1 MSEQKPW
8 EEFATTE
15 APATEAKPWEEF
27 AQEKKPWEEFAA
39 KPEEAER
46 GEPSAERGEPIK
58 DVEIAAI
65 AQKHNISPEKLEY
78 LRSFVEFRG
87 GYTETP
93 VDFAKAARQ
102 IAGFASEALAYG
114 APQFAVKKME
124 DDPAIRAAMDDLGE
138 LVDERKTYT
147 RQAAEIG
154 LGFLTGAGEAKLAT
168 AGIKAGA
175 KAIGKEVGQEVA
187 ERLAVPAVAA
197 GVGATVGVAKSR
209 EGEEVTGAAMGAAV
223 GVALPYVLKGTVAG
237 AKWIR
242 SKAVRES
249 SEAAAKEAAEAPDLV
264 AKIRPE
270 MEKQSGLTE
279 VVDDLIAKQTAAP
292 GDATI
297 ARAVN
302 NIDELIPVI
311 GEEKIVKAGQQILE
325 NMDEA
330 LRPRIEAELSQF
342 DTLPRRMARLVQMK
356 LDETLPK
363 FADEI
368 GEKAGSAREALQVVA
383 SRAGEGAEFLSKRYR
398 DGIEKD
404 IHSSLV
410 SQRLVERALVNT
422 AEGTVLQGLG
432 RKISDY
438 QFVIRQ
444 IDRLR
449 GTRLEPLLN
458 TANEK
463 YNAFTRHMA
472 ASAKEVEQLNNL
484 VKSSGITQNE
494 LYNALDKPDIVK
506 FTGQKGQVVEAYKS
520 WFEKMR
526 QEANAQGLNIA
537 KRENYVPHFLKDHF
551 EIAKGIRTRVKEIEQ
566 RFGVNLTNYTQE
578 QYNDAIKKGMNESP
592 LYRELKDGLDYLYG
606 EKIGTPE
613 LLQDFVTQQMNPRSA
628 GVRSFSKAAAT
639 YRRTAE
645 DVPLFLRE
653 TDVNRLSVRWASTT
667 LKHAYLRNEFAGV
680 EKARDML
687 ARAGFK
693 ADAET
698 LTNWLTDNLGGTR
711 AKTWRA
717 ATQEFA
723 NTLMNMADKGGNKGR
738 LANMLLEG
746 GANNFMRFT
755 SAVYPNFLGFNVR
768 SAIQNMTQPFLV
780 TAPEL
785 GAVLGPRYILRT
797 LPKLANL
804 RTLMQLAEQYR
815 PAQWSTELQS
825 VLESSMKRSW
835 IGEKSDKL
843 IRQYTNLAMGM
854 YELAERS
861 NRAIVVNMGKE
872 LAKDILA
879 KDKAALQYLNKI
891 NVGARREIQDAI
903 AKGDTAAAERLLIN
917 NLLDKTAFQYNK
929 LSMSEFGRAM
939 GPVMSTFSKWPT
951 VLAGDI
957 IETYERQGLGK
968 GSMDLSRKYLG
979 PLMVLAAGNAA
990 LTGGQPFTQEDV
1002 QTAALIGGKQGL
1014 TSLSP
1019 LMSLKQGIGLP
1030 PVVQSGLKV
1039 TEGAL
1044 SGDMNKVVNGLSS
1057 VGDAYMPVI
1066 PSILR
1071 TINDVSKLTEGEEL
1085 EVKNLETLLEA
1096 VTE

>member
-1 MSEQKPW
+1 MANREDPFA
-8 EEFATTE
+8 EFAVSQSPAE
-15 APATEAKPWEEF
+15 ADPFAEF
-27 AQEKKPWEEFAA
+27 AKQKSEEDPFAEFAA
-39 KPEEAER
+39 KPKEE
-46 GEPSAERGEPIK
+46 ERGEPIK
-58 DVEIAAI
+58 DAEIAAI

-102 IAGFASEALAYG
+102 IGGFASEALAYG
-114 APQFAVKKME
+114 VPQFAVKKME
-124 DDPAIRAAMDDLGE
+124 DDPAIRAAMDDLGN
-138 LVDERKTYT
+138 LVDERKTYL

-154 LGFLTGAGEAKLAT
+154 VGFLTGAGEAKLAT

-175 KAIGKEVGQEVA
+175 KAVGKEVAA
-187 ERLAVPAVAA
+187 EAVERAVPVAI
-197 GVGATVGVAKSR
+197 GATAGGALGLSKSR
-209 EGEEVTGAAMGAAV
+209 EGEEVSGAVVGAAIGAGAAAAI
-223 GVALPYVLKGTVAG
+223 GKGIQVISDRRARG
-237 AKWIR
+237 A
-242 SKAVRES
+242 A
-249 SEAAAKEAAEAPDLV
+249 EAAAKEAAEAPDLIQ
-264 AKIRPE
+264 KIRPE
-270 MEKQSGLTE
+270 VEKQSGLTE
-279 VVDDLIAKQTAAP
+279 IVDDLIAKQTASP
-292 GDATI
+292 GDAAI

-302 NIDELIPVI
+302 NVDELIPAV
-311 GEEKIVKAGQQILE
+311 GEDKIVKAGRQILE
-325 NMDEA
+325 NMDES
-330 LRPRIEAELSQF
+330 LRPRIESEIAQF
-342 DTLPRRMARLVQMK
+342 GSEPRRMARLIQMK
-356 LDETLPK
+356 LDEALPK

-383 SRAGEGAEFLSKRYR
+383 TRAGEGAEFLSKRYR
-398 DGIEKD
+398 DGLEKE
-404 IHSSLV
+404 IHSNLV
-410 SQRLVERALVNT
+410 SQRLVERALSNT

-458 TANEK
+458 AANEK

-472 ASAKEVEQLNNL
+472 ASAKEVEQLQNA
-484 VKSSGITQNE
+484 VKASGITPNE
-494 LYNALDKPDIVK
+494 LYNALDKPGVVK
-506 FTGQKGQVVEAYKS
+506 FTGQKGQVVEAYKN

-551 EIAKGIRTRVKEIEQ
+551 EIAKGIRERVREVEQ
-566 RFGVNLTNYTQE
+566 RFGINLTNYTQE
-578 QYNDAIKKGMNESP
+578 QYNEAVQKGMNESP

-613 LLQDFVTQQMNPRSA
+613 KLQDFLNQQMNPRSA
-628 GVRSFSKAAAT
+628 GVRSFSKAAAV

-645 DVPLFLRE
+645 EVPLFLRE
-653 TDVNRLSVRWASTT
+653 TDVGRLSVRWASTT
-667 LKHAYLRNEFAGV
+667 LKHAYLRNEFAEF

-687 ARAGFK
+687 AKAGFK

-698 LTNWLTDNLGGTR
+698 LTDWLTDNLGGTR

-717 ATQEFA
+717 ATQELS
-723 NTLMNMADKGGNKGR
+723 NTLMNMADKGGTKGR
-738 LANMLLEG
+738 LATMLLEG

-755 SAVYPNFLGFNVR
+755 GAVYPNFLGFNVR
-768 SAIQNMTQPFLV
+768 SALQNMTQPFLV

-785 GAVLGPRYILRT
+785 GAVLGPRYIMRT
-797 LPKLANL
+797 LPKLANVK
-804 RTLMQLAEQYR
+804 RLMQTAEQYR
-815 PAQWSTELQS
+815 AAQWSTELQS

-835 IGEKSDKL
+835 IGEKSDKVL
-843 IRQYTNLAMGM
+843 RQYTNLAMGM
-854 YELAERS
+854 YELAERA
-861 NRAIVVNMGKE
+861 NRAIVVDMGQE

-879 KDKAALQYLNKI
+879 KDKTAMQYLSKLNTG
-891 NVGARREIQDAI
+891 VRREIQDAI
-903 AKGDTAAAERLLIN
+903 AKGDAAAAEKLIVN
-917 NLLDKTAFQYNK
+917 NLLDKTVFQYNK

-957 IETYERQGLGK
+957 IDTYERRGAGK
-968 GSMDLSRKYLG
+968 GSMDLARKYLG
-979 PLMVLAAGNAA
+979 PLALLAAGNAA
-990 LTGGQPFTQEDV
+990 LTGGEAFKQEDV

-1019 LMSLKQGIGLP
+1019 LMSLKQGIGMP
-1030 PVVQSGLKV
+1030 PLVQSGKKI

-1044 SGDMNKVVNGLSS
+1044 SGDENKVIQGLAS
-1057 VGDAYMPVI
+1057 VGDAYI
-1066 PSILR
+1066 PAIPGILR
-1071 TINDVSKLTEGEEL
+1071 TINDVSKLTEGEETEVRSL
-1085 EVKNLETLLEA
+1085 ESLFEA

>member
-15 APATEAKPWEEF
+15 ASATEAKPWEEF

-39 KPEEAER
+39 QPKE
-46 GEPSAERGEPIK
+46 ERGEPIK

-102 IAGFASEALAYG
+102 IGGFVSESLAYG
-114 APQFAVKKME
+114 APQFAMKKAE
-124 DDPAIRAAMDDLGE
+124 SDPAIRAAMDDLGD
-138 LVDERKTYT
+138 LVDERKTYA

-154 LGFLTGAGEAKLAT
+154 LGFLTGAGEVKLA
-168 AGIKAGA
+168 AGAIKAGA
-175 KAIGKEVGQEVA
+175 KAAGKEVAEAAA
-187 ERLAVPAVAA
+187 ERVAIPAVAA

-209 EGEEVTGAAMGAAV
+209 EGEELPGAAMGAAV

-242 SKAVRES
+242 SRAARES
-249 SEAAAKEAAEAPDLV
+249 SEAAAKEVAEAPDLV

-270 MEKQSGLTE
+270 VEKQSGLTE

-297 ARAVN
+297 ARAIN
-302 NIDELIPVI
+302 NVDELIPIV
-311 GEEKIVKAGQQILE
+311 GEEKIVKAGRQILE
-325 NMDEA
+325 NLDTE
-330 LRPRIEAELSQF
+330 LRPKIQEELSFF
-342 DTLPRRMARLVQMK
+342 DTEARRMARLVQLK

-368 GEKAGSAREALQVVA
+368 GEKAGSAREALRVVA

-404 IHSSLV
+404 VHSNLV
-410 SQRLVERALVNT
+410 AQRLVERALANT
-422 AEGTVLQGLG
+422 AEGTVLQGLT

-449 GTRLEPLLN
+449 GTRIEPILN
-458 TANEK
+458 MANEK

-472 ASAKEVEQLNNL
+472 ASAKDVEKLNNL

-506 FTGQKGQVVEAYKS
+506 FGGQKGQVVEAYKS

-537 KRENYVPHFLKDHF
+537 KRENYVPHFLKDQF
-551 EIAKGIRTRVKEIEQ
+551 EIARNVRDRVREIEQ
-566 RFGVNLTNYTQE
+566 RFGVNLANYTQD
-578 QYNDAIKKGMNESP
+578 QYADAVKKGMNESP

-606 EKIGTPE
+606 EKIGTPQ
-613 LLQDFVTQQMNPRSA
+613 LLQDFLSQQLNPRSA
-628 GVRSFSKAAAT
+628 GVRSSSKAAAT

-645 DVPLFLRE
+645 NVPLFLRE
-653 TDVNRLSVRWASTT
+653 TDVGRLAVRWVSTT
-667 LKHAYLRNEFAGV
+667 LKHAYLRNEFADV

-687 ARAGFK
+687 AKAGFK
-693 ADAET
+693 ADSET

-711 AKTWRA
+711 ANTWRA
-717 ATQEFA
+717 ATQEFS
-723 NTLMNMADKGGNKGR
+723 NTLMNMADKGGTKGR

-755 SAVYPNFLGFNVR
+755 GAVYPNFLGFNVR
-768 SAIQNMTQPFLV
+768 SALQNMTQPFLV

-797 LPKLANL
+797 LPKLGNL
-804 RTLMQLAEQYR
+804 KTLMQTAEQYR
-815 PAQWSTELQS
+815 AAQWSTELQS
-825 VLESSMKRSW
+825 ILESGMKRSW

-843 IRQYTNLAMGM
+843 IRQYTSLAMGI
-854 YELAERS
+854 YEVAERA
-861 NRAIVVNMGKE
+861 NRAIVVNMGQE
-872 LAKDILA
+872 LTKDILA
-879 KDKAALQYLNKI
+879 KDKVALQYLSKL

-903 AKGDTAAAERLLIN
+903 ARGDTGAAEKLLIN
-917 NLLDKTAFQYNK
+917 NLLDKTAFQYNR

-957 IETYERQGLGK
+957 IESYERQGLGK
-968 GSMDLSRKYLG
+968 GSLELSRKYLG
-979 PLMVLAAGNAA
+979 PLVLLAAGNAV
-990 LTGGQPFTQEDV
+990 LTGGEAFKQEDV
-1002 QTAALIGGKQGL
+1002 QTAALIGGQQGL

-1019 LMSLKQGIGLP
+1019 LMSLKQGIGMP
-1030 PVVQSGLKV
+1030 PVLQSAKKL

-1057 VGDAYMPVI
+1057 VGDAYIPVI

-1071 TINDVSKLTEGEEL
+1071 TINDVSKLTEGEEA
-1085 EVKNLETLLEA
+1085 EVKNLETLLESLA
-1096 VTE
+1096 E